1 MRGGRRRGSSRRAA
15 VASLGAV
22 SPNASNAES
31 SAAVVCKPSVVVPEH
46 VFTRDDLKQ
55 AVAAVLGDDFPH
67 LRRLWRIIDNSGIE
81 RRHLVRPL
89 AEILQPA
96 GFGARNAVYA
106 EESRRLTETAARG
119 ALANA
124 ALAPEAIDLVITTSC
139 TGIMIPA
146 VCAHLIPALGLR
158 PDTQRLPITELGCA
172 AGTVALSR
180 AREYLRCYPGR
191 NVLIVAHEL
200 CSLTYQRAD
209 VSMQALVGAMLFG
222 DGAAGVVVRGDQ
234 QPTDAAGG
242 LRLDVNASFLFP
254 DSTGYMGFDVR
265 DSGLHL
271 ILDKGIPGA
280 VERQIAPV
288 LERFLAANGRAAGD
302 VNFFCLHPGG
312 RKILNE
318 IARVFGLC
326 PSRIRASY
334 DCLAEVGNL
343 SSASIL
349 VVLRNLME
357 RYAPVA
363 GATGLVLGFG
373 PGFSAE
379 MLLGTWV
386 G

>member
-1 MRGGRRRGSSRRAA
+1 MSSPA
-15 VASLGAV
+15 
-22 SPNASNAES
+22 P
-31 SAAVVCKPSVVVPEH
+31 VVCHPAVVVPEH
-46 VFTRDDLKQ
+46 LFTREDLK
-55 AVAAVLGDDFPH
+55 AAVREVLGPEFPH
-67 LRRLWRIIDNSGIE
+67 LRRLLRIIENSGIE

-89 AEILQPA
+89 AETLRPA
-96 GFGARNAVYA
+96 GFGTRNAVYA
-106 EESRRLTETAARG
+106 EESKRLTEAAARA
-119 ALANA
+119 ALARA
-124 ALAPEAIDLVITTSC
+124 ALAPEDIDLVITTSC

-146 VCAHLIPALGLR
+146 VCAHLIPALGMR
-158 PDTQRLPITELGCA
+158 PDTKRLPLTELGCA

-180 AREYLRCYPGR
+180 AREFIRCYPGR

-200 CSLTYQRAD
+200 CSLTYQPAD
-209 VSMQALVGAMLFG
+209 VSMQALVGALLFG
-222 DGAAGVVVRGDQ
+222 DGAAGVVVRGDG
-234 QPTDAAGG
+234 QPSGAG
-242 LRLDVNASFLFP
+242 LQLDVNASFLFP
-254 DSTGYMGFDVR
+254 DSSGYMGFDVR

-288 LERFLAANGRAAGD
+288 LEGFLAAHGRAAGD
-302 VNFFCLHPGG
+302 VQFFCLHPGG

-357 RYAPVA
+357 RYAPA
-363 GATGLVLGFG
+363 PGETGLVLGFG

-379 MLLGTWV
+379 MLLTTWV
-386 G
+386 N